1 MKRVRAVLLLSALFT
16 FGMSSPALLGCE
28 NKEGPMEEAGEALD
42 EAGEEIEDE
51 IDDAT

>member
-1 MKRVRAVLLLSALFT
+1 MKRIRAGLLLIVL
-16 FGMSSPALLGCE
+16 SSLGVTSLALLGCE
-28 NKEGPMEEAGEALD
+28 RDKGPMEEAGEKLD